1 MLFIYFICYF
11 IIIIIIIIII
21 IMMMMMM
28 HPSVSLP
35 RFTCVLFLI
44 STSG

>member
-21 IMMMMMM
+21 IMMMM

-35 RFTCVLFLI
+35 RFPCVLFLI